1 MSEKKIKLLPCPF
14 CGGSAKI
21 RVDKRN
27 NGEVSYSIKSVQC
40 TECLASTMVC
50 FDGGYRDLFCSDEEI
65 AEMWNRRV
73 SGKSIGD
80 CSESGDRITSGELV
94 DIWV

>member
-1 MSEKKIKLLPCPF
+1 M
-14 CGGSAKI
+14 G
-21 RVDKRN
+21 D
-27 NGEVSYSIKSVQC
+27 VSYSIKSVRC

-73 SGKSIGD
+73 PGESVDDIVENGD
-80 CSESGDRITSGELV
+80 QITRGVTLLIFGYEFEV
-94 DIWV
+94 IICGGRKAKKRKTEERVKQK